1 MQKSITQI
9 ILEKYQAD
17 TNETSKKIG
26 VEEADNLPNY
36 ETYFYEDL
44 PNINVKG
51 YPVGSDFVDSKGN
64 VYTMIEHATL
74 PNEIKNDC
82 RLRYHYLPMTHEF
95 YIGTTGS
102 GKTTGCVEPQLR
114 AIAYQKNKP
123 NIFITDP
130 KGELYNHNAEFLK
143 EQGYE
148 MFILNF
154 KDLSRTDKWNPLLK
168 IYESYMRL
176 AKFKNYSSRVSGEP
190 DETYNLRYYKK
201 AIGATGFYQFDG
213 YAFGTYDDYLKY
225 ETQHKDLIISETD
238 SLIRQLVVMICPVTD
253 KEDQTWELGAQS
265 AIEGVLYA
273 MLEEALYEE
282 HSGFTKEMFTFKT
295 MFEYFN
301 VLRKYVL
308 ATADSNRP
316 IDFKTLPFI
325 TGKKRA
331 IEKLSVVYDNA
342 PRTMRS
348 YAGVLDTKLNDWR
361 QGHIFSLTTGNTIDV
376 RGLEKPFAIFVI
388 TRDYEKSDF
397 QIAGLFIDSIYKDL
411 IVQCEEAY
419 SRGVREVR
427 PTHFLLD
434 EFGNI
439 PKIENFDN
447 KIATSRSRNIWM
459 HLFLQSYEQLNSVY
473 RDSQAEIIINN
484 CNSQIFLGSQSYPTI
499 ERFSKECGE
508 TSTRRINELFK
519 DTYDFV
525 KSNVVKVTELNLIE
539 PGCMYNKRIFTPVIY
554 SHYIRS
560 YYLGELGIYPKF
572 SYDGLLTVAP
582 NNYEGYSEDKYTFKN
597 LMRNYDPNNS
607 PKSDFSNR

>member
-17 TNETSKKIG
+17 TTETSKKI
-26 VEEADNLPNY
+26 ELSEASNLNNY
-36 ETYFYEDL
+36 ETYFYDEL
-44 PNINVKG
+44 PTKIVKG
-51 YPVGSDFVDSKGN
+51 YPVGSDFIDSKGN
-64 VYTMIEHATL
+64 TYTMIEHEKL
-74 PNEIKNDC
+74 PKKVQADC
-82 RLRYHYLPMTHEF
+82 RLRYHYLPNTHEL

-123 NIFITDP
+123 NMFVTDP
-130 KGELYNHNAEFLK
+130 KGELFNHNAEFLRD
-143 EQGYE
+143 QGYKV
-148 MFILNF
+148 FVLNF

-176 AKFKNYSSRVSGEP
+176 RKFKHNALRKEGEP
-190 DETYNLRYYKK
+190 DSLFDLRYYQKVE
-201 AIGATGFYQFDG
+201 GATGFFYSDN
-213 YAFGTYDDYLKY
+213 YAFGTYNDYEKF
-225 ETQHKDLIISETD
+225 EVQQKDLIISETD
-238 SLIRQLVVMICPVTD
+238 SLIRQLVVMICPITD
-253 KEDQTWELGAQS
+253 KEDQTWELGAQQ
-265 AIEGVLYA
+265 AIEGILYV
-273 MLEEALYEE
+273 MLEEALNEE
-282 HSGFTKEMFTFKT
+282 ETGFTVDMFTFKT

-301 VLRKYVL
+301 VLRLQVL
-308 ATADSNRP
+308 ATADTNHP
-316 IDFKTLPFI
+316 TDFKTLPFVV
-325 TGKKRA
+325 GRKRV

-376 RGLEKPFAIFVI
+376 RNLDLPFAVFVI

-397 QIAGLFIDSIYKDL
+397 QIAGLFIDSVYKDL
-411 IVQCEEAY
+411 ILQCEEAY
-419 SRGVREVR
+419 SKGIREVR

-459 HLFLQSYEQLNSVY
+459 HLFLQSYEQLNHVY
-473 RDSQAEIIINN
+473 QDRQAEIIISN
-484 CNSQIFLGSQSYPTI
+484 CNSQIFLGSQSYSTI
-499 ERFSKECGE
+499 ERFSRECGE
-508 TSTRRINELFK
+508 TSTRRINELFT

-525 KSNVVKVTELNLIE
+525 KSNVVKVTDLNLIE
-539 PGCMYNKRIFTPVIY
+539 PGRMYNKRIFTPVIY

-560 YYLGELGIYPKF
+560 YYLGELGLYKTF
-572 SYDGLLTVAP
+572 SYDGLLKIAP
-582 NNYEGYSEDKYTFKN
+582 NNYEGYSEERYVYKNILTLQDNSPFKN
-597 LMRNYDPNNS
+597 NG
-607 PKSDFSNR
+607 FSSR

>member
-17 TNETSKKIG
+17 TTETSRKILLD
-26 VEEADNLPNY
+26 EARELSNY
-36 ETYFYEDL
+36 ESYFYDEL

-51 YPVGSDFVDSKGN
+51 YPVGSDFVDSHGN
-64 VYTMIEHATL
+64 VYTMTEHSKL
-74 PNEIKNDC
+74 SEDVKNDC
-82 RLRYHYLPMTHEF
+82 RLRYHFLPMTHEL

-102 GKTTGCVEPQLR
+102 GKTTGCVEPQIR

-123 NIFITDP
+123 NMFITDP
-130 KGELYNHNAEFLK
+130 KGELYNHNAEFLQS
-143 EQGYE
+143 QGYKI
-148 MFILNF
+148 FVLNF

-176 AKFKNYSSRVSGEP
+176 KKYSTSPERIPGEP
-190 DETYNLRYYKK
+190 DETYNRRYYDKVE
-201 AIGATGFYQFDG
+201 GTTGFYHFDG
-213 YAFGTYDDYLKY
+213 YAFSTYNHYLKY
-225 ETQHKDLIISETD
+225 ETQNKDLIISETD

-253 KEDQTWELGAQS
+253 KDDQTWELGAQS
-265 AIEGVLYA
+265 AIEGILYA
-273 MLEEALYEE
+273 MLDDALDEENT
-282 HSGFTKEMFTFKT
+282 GFTFDMFTFKT
-295 MFEYFN
+295 MFDYFN
-301 VLRKYVL
+301 ALRKYVL
-308 ATADSNRP
+308 ATVDSNNP
-316 IDFKTLPFI
+316 ISFRTLPFI
-325 TGKKRA
+325 TGKKRS

-376 RGLEKPFAIFVI
+376 RGLEDPFAIFVI

-397 QIAGLFIDSIYKDL
+397 QIAGLFIDSVYKDL
-411 IVQCEEAY
+411 ILQCEEAY

-459 HLFLQSYEQLNSVY
+459 HLFLQSYEQLNAVY
-473 RDSQAEIIINN
+473 KDMQAEIIVSN
-484 CNSQIFLGSQSYPTI
+484 CNSQIFLGSQSYPSI

-508 TSTRRINELFK
+508 TSTRRINDLFS

-560 YYLGELGIYPKF
+560 YYLGELGVFKAF
-572 SYDGLLTVAP
+572 AYDGLLKVAP
-582 NNYEGYSEDKYTFKN
+582 NNYEGYSEDKYTSKN
-597 LMRNYDPNNS
+597 LNGYDASRS
-607 PKSDFSNR
+607 PKDAFSSR

>member
-9 ILEKYQAD
+9 LLDKYQSD
-17 TNETSKKIG
+17 ITETSKKIKL
-26 VEEADNLPNY
+26 EEASSLAQY
-36 ETYFYEDL
+36 ETYFYDEL
-44 PNINVKG
+44 PNVNVKG
-51 YPVGSDFVDSKGN
+51 YPVGSDFIDNKGN
-64 VYTMIEHATL
+64 IYTMVEHEAL
-74 PNEIKNDC
+74 PIEIKRNC

-130 KGELYNHNAEFLK
+130 KGELFNHNAQFLK
-143 EQGYE
+143 DQGYKV
-148 MFILNF
+148 FILNF

-176 AKFKNYSSRVSGEP
+176 KHFKKSAERIPGEP
-190 DETYNLRYYKK
+190 DNNYNKRYYQKLE
-201 AIGATGFYQFDG
+201 GSTGFYHFDG
-213 YAFGTYDDYLKY
+213 YAFGTYNDYLKY

-238 SLIRQLVVMICPVTD
+238 SLIRQLVVMICPITD
-253 KEDQTWELGAQS
+253 KEDQTWELGSQQ
-265 AIEGVLYA
+265 AIEGIIIA
-273 MLEEALYEE
+273 MLEDALDEE
-282 HSGFTKEMFTFKT
+282 KTGFTKEMFTFKT
-295 MFEYFN
+295 LFDYLN
-301 VLRKYVL
+301 ALRQYVVT
-308 ATADSNRP
+308 TADSNNP
-316 IDFKTLPFI
+316 VDFRTLPFI
-325 TGKKRA
+325 SGKNRV
-331 IEKLSVVYDNA
+331 IEKLSVVYGNA

-348 YAGVLDTKLNDWR
+348 YTGVIDSKINDWR
-361 QGHIFSLTTGNTIDV
+361 QGHIFSLTTGNTIDI
-376 RGLEKPFAIFVI
+376 RNLNDPFAIFVI

-397 QIAGLFIDSIYKDL
+397 QIAGLFIDAIYKDL
-411 IVQCEEAY
+411 IIQCEEAY
-419 SRGVREVR
+419 SKGIREVR

-459 HLFLQSYEQLNSVY
+459 HLFLQSYEQLGLVY
-473 RDSQAEIIINN
+473 EKQQAEIIISN
-484 CNSQIFLGSQSYPTI
+484 CNSQIFLGSQSYNSI
-499 ERFSKECGE
+499 QRFSQECGE
-508 TSTRRINELFK
+508 TSTRRISDIFS

-560 YYLGELGIYPKF
+560 YYLGDLNVYKNF
-572 SYDGLLTVAP
+572 NNNGLLEAAP
-582 NNYEGYSEDKYTFKN
+582 NNYEGYSEEKFTYKN
-597 LMRNYDPNNS
+597 LTRYSTYHNAKD
-607 PKSDFSNR
+607 DFSSFN

>member
-17 TNETSKKIG
+17 TTETSRKIELCDA
-26 VEEADNLPNY
+26 VELSNY
-36 ETYFYEDL
+36 ETYFYDEL
-44 PNINVKG
+44 PNVNVKG

-64 VYTMIEHATL
+64 SYTMLEHEKL
-74 PNEIKNDC
+74 SKKIQKDC

-123 NIFITDP
+123 NIFVTDP
-130 KGELYNHNAEFLK
+130 KGELFNHNAEFLK
-143 EQGYE
+143 NQGYKV
-148 MFILNF
+148 FVLNF

-176 AKFKNYSSRVSGEP
+176 KKFKHNAKRKAGEP
-190 DETYNLRYYKK
+190 DSSFDLRYYEYQE
-201 AIGATGFYQFDG
+201 GSTGFYYFDN
-213 YAFGTYDDYLKY
+213 YAFGSYYEY
-225 ETQHKDLIISETD
+225 ERFETQHKDLIISETD
-238 SLIRQLVVMICPVTD
+238 SLIRQLVVMICPITD
-253 KEDQTWELGAQS
+253 KEDQTWELGAQQ
-265 AIEGVLYA
+265 AIEGILYA
-273 MLEEALYEE
+273 MLDEALNEE
-282 HSGFTKEMFTFKT
+282 ISGFTQDMFTFKT

-301 VLRKYVL
+301 ELRLQVL
-308 ATADSNRP
+308 ATAETNNP
-316 IDFKTLPFI
+316 IDFKKLPFI
-325 TGKKRA
+325 IGKKRV

-376 RGLEKPFAIFVI
+376 RNLDVPFAIFVI

-397 QIAGLFIDSIYKDL
+397 QIAGLFIDSVYKDL
-411 IVQCEEAY
+411 ILQCEEAY
-419 SRGVREVR
+419 SKGIREVR

-447 KIATSRSRNIWM
+447 KIATSRSRNVWM
-459 HLFLQSYEQLNSVY
+459 HLFLQSYEQLNHVY
-473 RDSQAEIIINN
+473 QDRQADIIITN
-484 CNSQIFLGSQSYPTI
+484 CNSQIFLGSQSYSTI
-499 ERFSKECGE
+499 ERFSRECGE
-508 TSTRRINELFK
+508 TSTRRINELFT

-539 PGCMYNKRIFTPVIY
+539 PGRMYNKRLFTPVIY

-560 YYLGELGIYPKF
+560 YYLGELGLYDKF
-572 SYDGLLTVAP
+572 NYDGLLKMAP
-582 NNYEGYSEDKYTFKN
+582 NNYEGFSDDKYIYKN
-597 LMRNYDPNNS
+597 LMSNHNIANLKNDS
-607 PKSDFSNR
+607 FSTR